1 MTAPRL
7 TSLAPSRGGVRPAWG
22 DPAPA
27 GVVPM
32 LRAARWVVL
41 GAVLIA
47 GTAHAALFEDEEAR
61 KAILDLRQRVDQS
74 IEQLRTRQAEQAE
87 QFRRSLLDLNNQI
100 EALKAEI
107 ARLRGTNEQL
117 ARDLAEVQRQQKD
130 LRQIADDRLRKLEP
144 QPVTLDG
151 KEFVAEPDE
160 RRVYDEAMAQ
170 LRKGDFA
177 AAATGFAAFLK
188 RYPKSGYVE
197 SAQFWLGNAQYG
209 KREYREAI
217 TTFRALIAAAPESPR
232 VPEALLSIANCQV
245 ELKDVAGARKT
256 LDGLVKSHPKSE
268 AAQAARERLAT
279 MK

>member
-7 TSLAPSRGGVRPAWG
+7 TSFARPGGGAQPAWG
-22 DPAPA
+22 SP
-27 GVVPM
+27 VLPM
-32 LRAARWVVL
+32 LQAARWAVL
-41 GAVLIA
+41 GAALIA

-74 IEQLRTRQAEQAE
+74 VDQLRTRQAEQSD

-100 EALKAEI
+100 EALKAEV
-107 ARLRGTNEQL
+107 ARLRGANEQL

-130 LRQIADDRLRKLEP
+130 LRQIADERLSKLEP

-160 RRVYDEAMAQ
+160 RRAFDEAMAQ

-177 AAATGFAAFLK
+177 AAATGFGAFLK
-188 RYPKSGYVE
+188 RYPKSGYAE
-197 SAQFWLGNAQYG
+197 AAQFWLGNAQYG

-245 ELKDVAGARKT
+245 ELKDVAGARRT
-256 LDGLVKSHPKSE
+256 LDGLVKAHPKSE

>member
-1 MTAPRL
+1 M
-7 TSLAPSRGGVRPAWG
+7 
-22 DPAPA
+22 
-27 GVVPM
+27 PM
-32 LRAARWVVL
+32 LQAARRGL
-41 GAVLIA
+41 PIALAAMLAA
-47 GTAHAALFEDEEAR
+47 GTANAALFEDEEAR

-74 IEQLRTRQAEQAE
+74 VDQLRTRQAEQGE

-107 ARLRGTNEQL
+107 ARLRGANEQL

-170 LRKGDFA
+170 LRKGDFT
-177 AAATGFAAFLK
+177 AAATGFGAFLK
-188 RYPKSGYVE
+188 RYPKSGYAE

-217 TTFRALIAAAPESPR
+217 GTFRALIAAAPESPR